1 MNSFGILRT
10 NVGLTTNIKIMV
22 DSMYNL
28 SLDSIES
35 NERLAID
42 KFKNVSFIKTNYY
55 DELIPY
61 FYKDLPS
68 ETAFQIKYENDN
80 DTMSDDFKNQYDELY
95 QYGAR
100 NIVDNKNYSEE
111 FEYFAPLYI
120 FKDSVPKYFI
130 VFRIDGPGLIELNPS
145 NFREEFLKNFQP
157 RRNSIFLG

>member
-55 DELIPY
+55 DELISY
-61 FYKDLPS
+61 FYLWIS
-68 ETAFQIKYENDN
+68 
-80 DTMSDDFKNQYDELY
+80 
-95 QYGAR
+95 
-100 NIVDNKNYSEE
+100 
-111 FEYFAPLYI
+111 
-120 FKDSVPKYFI
+120 
-130 VFRIDGPGLIELNPS
+130 
-145 NFREEFLKNFQP
+145 
-157 RRNSIFLG
+157 